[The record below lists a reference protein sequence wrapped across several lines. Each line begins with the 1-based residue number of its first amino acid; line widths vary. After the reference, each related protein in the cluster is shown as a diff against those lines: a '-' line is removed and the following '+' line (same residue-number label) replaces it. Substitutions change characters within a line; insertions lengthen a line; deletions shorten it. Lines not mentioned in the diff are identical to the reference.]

1 MTSQTQSLFIVEPI
15 YPNDEAGYHEE
26 FKTLEEAKAFFDK
39 EVIAIPS
46 QDDDHGYDYITL
58 TEQDKDGNYLTTHHS
73 HVFNPLSFFDNIPE
87 DLWDDIDE
95 AFFHWC
101 QSEGVD
107 YSADEKDYP
116 DEFKVYYVMEDHP
129 WRKPEA
135 IKK

>member
-1 MTSQTQSLFIVEPI
+1 MMKQATTKSS
-15 YPNDEAGYHEE
+15 
-26 FKTLEEAKAFFDK
+26 KTLEEAKAFFDK
-39 EVIAIPS
+39 EVKVILE
-46 QDDDHGYDYITL
+46 DDDHGYDYITL

-116 DEFKVYYVMEDHP
+116 DEFKVYYVMGDHP
-129 WRKPEA
+129 WREPEA